1 MPRKLP
7 FTASLAIQIWR
18 MSIQLNGI
26 NCYYGVHQA
35 LFDITLDCPAGETLV
50 LLGPSGAGKSS
61 LLRVL
66 NLLEM
71 PRSGTLQIAG
81 NHFDFTQAPGAKAIR
96 ELRQNV
102 GMVFQQYNLWPH
114 LSVVQNLIE
123 APCRVLGL
131 SKDEAMARA
140 QKLLTRLR
148 LTDFADRFPLHLS
161 GGQQQRVAI
170 ARALMMEPQV
180 LLFDEPTAAL
190 DPEITAQIVSI
201 IRELAGTGITQVIVT
216 HEVEVARKT
225 ASRVVYME
233 NGHIV
238 EQGDAS
244 HFAQPTTEA
253 FASYLSH

>member
-1 MPRKLP
+1 
-7 FTASLAIQIWR
+7 
-18 MSIQLNGI
+18 MSIQLHGI
-26 NCYYGVHQA
+26 NCFYGDHQA
-35 LFDITLDCPAGETLV
+35 LFDIELNCPQGETMV

-71 PRSGTLQIAG
+71 PRSGELSIAG
-81 NHFDFTQAPGAKAIR
+81 NRFNFRNKPAENEIR
-96 ELRQNV
+96 ELRRNV
-102 GMVFQQYNLWPH
+102 GIVFQQYNLWPH
-114 LSVVQNLIE
+114 LTVMQNLTE

-131 SKDEAMARA
+131 NKAVASQRA
-140 QKLLTRLR
+140 STLLERLKLTP
-148 LTDFADRFPLHLS
+148 FAGRFPLHLS

-190 DPEITAQIVSI
+190 DPEITGQVVDI
-201 IRELAGTGITQVIVT
+201 IRELSRTNITQVIVT

-233 NGHIV
+233 NGHII

-244 HFAQPTTEA
+244 HLSQPQTPEFAN
-253 FASYLSH
+253 YLSH

>member
-1 MPRKLP
+1 
-7 FTASLAIQIWR
+7 
-18 MSIQLNGI
+18 MSIQLKNI
-26 NCYYGVHQA
+26 NCFYGSHQA
-35 LFDITLDCPAGETLV
+35 LFDINLECSAGETMV

-71 PRSGTLQIAG
+71 PRSGNLNIVGQ
-81 NHFDFTQAPGAKAIR
+81 HFDFTSAPEAKAIR

-114 LSVVQNLIE
+114 LSVMDNLIE
-123 APCRVLGL
+123 APCRVLKL
-131 SKDEAMARA
+131 SKQEAQAKA
-140 QKLLTRLR
+140 SKLLERLR
-148 LTDFADRFPLHLS
+148 LSQFSERYPLHLS

-170 ARALMMEPQV
+170 ARALMMEPKV

-190 DPEITAQIVSI
+190 DPEITAQVVDI
-201 IRELAGTGITQVIVT
+201 IRELSATGITQVIVT
-216 HEVEVARKT
+216 HEVEIARKT

-244 HFAQPTTEA
+244 HFATPQTKA
-253 FASYLSH
+253 FANYLSH

>member
-1 MPRKLP
+1 
-7 FTASLAIQIWR
+7 

-26 NCYYGVHQA
+26 NCFYGAHQA
-35 LFDITLDCPAGETLV
+35 LYDIQLSCPEGETLV

-66 NLLEM
+66 NLLET
-71 PRSGTLQIAG
+71 PVSGTLAIAG
-81 NHFDFTQAPGAKAIR
+81 NHFDFSKAPSASAIR

-114 LSVVQNLIE
+114 LTVMQNLLE
-123 APCRVLGL
+123 APRRVLGL
-131 SKDEAMARA
+131 NKAQASQRA
-140 QKLLTRLR
+140 EKLLKRLQ
-148 LTDFADRFPLHLS
+148 LIAFADRYPLHLS

-170 ARALMMEPQV
+170 ARALMMEPAV

-190 DPEITAQIVSI
+190 DPEITAQVVSI
-201 IRELAGTGITQVIVT
+201 IRELAETNITQVIVT
-216 HEVEVARKT
+216 HEVDVARKT

-233 NGHIV
+233 NGYIV

-244 HFAQPTTEA
+244 CFTQPQTDA
-253 FASYLSH
+253 FSHYLSH

>member
-1 MPRKLP
+1 
-7 FTASLAIQIWR
+7 
-18 MSIQLNGI
+18 MSIQLKDV
-26 NCYYGVHQA
+26 NCFYGSHQA
-35 LFDITLDCPAGETLV
+35 LFNITLDCPEGETLV

-71 PRSGTLQIAG
+71 PRSGQLNIAG
-81 NHFDFTQAPGAKAIR
+81 NQFDFKQTPDEKAVR

-114 LSVVQNLIE
+114 LTVLQNLIE

-131 SKDEAMARA
+131 TKAAAMERA
-140 QKLLTRLR
+140 DKLLTRLR
-148 LTDFADRFPLHLS
+148 LTDFANRYPLHLS

-170 ARALMMEPQV
+170 ARALMMEPKV

-201 IRELAGTGITQVIVT
+201 INELASTGITQVIVT

-233 NGHIV
+233 NGRIV
-238 EQGDAS
+238 EQGS
-244 HFAQPTTEA
+244 VLHFTQPQTAE

>member
-1 MPRKLP
+1 
-7 FTASLAIQIWR
+7 

-26 NCYYGVHQA
+26 NCFYGAHQA
-35 LFDITLDCPAGETLV
+35 LFDINLSCAAGETLV

-71 PRSGTLQIAG
+71 PRSGSLQIAG
-81 NHFDFTQAPGAKAIR
+81 NTYNFQKKPDEKSIR

-114 LSVVQNLIE
+114 RTVLDNLLE

-131 SKDEAMARA
+131 SKDVALKRA
-140 QKLLTRLR
+140 DTLLTRLR
-148 LTDFADRFPLHLS
+148 LKDFADRYPLHLS

-201 IRELAGTGITQVIVT
+201 IRELASTGITQVIVT

-225 ASRVVYME
+225 ASHVVYME
-233 NGHIV
+233 NGRIV
-238 EQGDAS
+238 EQGDATC
-244 HFAQPTTEA
+244 FTQPQTAE

>member
-1 MPRKLP
+1 
-7 FTASLAIQIWR
+7 

-26 NCYYGVHQA
+26 NCYYGAHQA
-35 LFDITLDCPAGETLV
+35 LFDITLDCPARETLV

-71 PRSGTLQIAG
+71 PRSGQLQIAG
-81 NHFDFTQAPGAKAIR
+81 NQFDFKQAPGEKAIR

-114 LSVVQNLIE
+114 LTVVQNLIE

-131 SKDEAMARA
+131 TKAQAMERA
-140 QKLLTRLR
+140 DKLLKRLR

-233 NGHIV
+233 NGHVV

-244 HFAQPTTEA
+244 HFTQPQTTE
-253 FASYLSH
+253 FANYLSH

>member
-1 MPRKLP
+1 
-7 FTASLAIQIWR
+7 
-18 MSIQLNGI
+18 MSIQLKNI
-26 NCYYGVHQA
+26 NCFYGSHQA
-35 LFDITLDCPAGETLV
+35 LFDINLECSAGETMV

-71 PRSGTLQIAG
+71 PLSGNLNIVGQ
-81 NHFDFTQAPGAKAIR
+81 HFDFTSAPDAKAIR

-114 LSVVQNLIE
+114 LSVMDNLIE
-123 APCRVLGL
+123 APCRVLKL
-131 SKDEAMARA
+131 SKQEAQAKA
-140 QKLLTRLR
+140 NKLLERLR
-148 LTDFADRFPLHLS
+148 LTQFSERFPLHLS

-190 DPEITAQIVSI
+190 DPEITAQVVDI
-201 IRELAGTGITQVIVT
+201 IRELSATGITQVIVT
-216 HEVEVARKT
+216 HEVEIARKT

-244 HFAQPTTEA
+244 HFTAPQTQA
-253 FASYLSH
+253 FANYLSH

>member
-1 MPRKLP
+1 M
-7 FTASLAIQIWR
+7 AIQIWR

-140 QKLLTRLR
+140 QKLLSRLR

-233 NGHIV
+233 NGHVV

>member
-1 MPRKLP
+1 
-7 FTASLAIQIWR
+7 
-18 MSIQLNGI
+18 MSIQLKNI
-26 NCYYGVHQA
+26 NCFYGSHQA
-35 LFDITLDCPAGETLV
+35 LFDINLECSAGETMV

-71 PRSGTLQIAG
+71 PRSGHLNIVGQQ
-81 NHFDFTQAPGAKAIR
+81 FDFSSAPDAKAIR

-114 LSVVQNLIE
+114 LSVMDNLIE
-123 APCRVLGL
+123 APCRILKL
-131 SKDEAMARA
+131 SKQEAQAKA
-140 QKLLTRLR
+140 SKLLERLR
-148 LTDFADRFPLHLS
+148 LSQFADRYPLHLS

-170 ARALMMEPQV
+170 ARALMMEPKV

-190 DPEITAQIVSI
+190 DPEITAQVVDI
-201 IRELAGTGITQVIVT
+201 IRELSATGITQVIVT
-216 HEVEVARKT
+216 HEVEIARKT

-244 HFAQPTTEA
+244 HFTAPQTEA
-253 FASYLSH
+253 FANYLSH

>member
-1 MPRKLP
+1 M
-7 FTASLAIQIWR
+7 SIQFWR

-26 NCYYGVHQA
+26 NCYYGAHQA
-35 LFDITLDCPAGETLV
+35 LFDITLECPAGETLV

-71 PRSGTLQIAG
+71 PRSGQLQIAG
-81 NHFDFTQAPGAKAIR
+81 NQFDFRQAPGEKAIR

-114 LSVVQNLIE
+114 LTVVQNLIE

-131 SKDEAMARA
+131 TKA
-140 QKLLTRLR
+140 Q
-148 LTDFADRFPLHLS
+148 A
-161 GGQQQRVAI
+161 
-170 ARALMMEPQV
+170 MEPQV

-233 NGHIV
+233 NGHVV
-238 EQGDAS
+238 EQGDSS
-244 HFAQPTTEA
+244 HFTQPRTTE
-253 FASYLSH
+253 FANYLSH

>member
-1 MPRKLP
+1 M
-7 FTASLAIQIWR
+7 AIHYLR
-18 MSIQLNGI
+18 MSIQLNSI
-26 NCYYGVHQA
+26 NCFYGAHQA
-35 LFDITLDCPAGETLV
+35 LFDIQLDCPAGETLV

-71 PRSGTLQIAG
+71 PRSGTLKIAG
-81 NHFDFTQAPGAKAIR
+81 NTFDFSQKPNVKAIR
-96 ELRQNV
+96 DLRQNV

-114 LSVVQNLIE
+114 LTVLENLLE

-131 SKDEAMARA
+131 SKNIAMQRA
-140 QKLLTRLR
+140 EKLLTRLR
-148 LTDFADRFPLHLS
+148 LTDFAKRYPLHLS

-233 NGHIV
+233 NGRIV

-244 HFAQPTTEA
+244 CFKYQKTTE
-253 FASYLSH
+253 FANYLSH

>member
-1 MPRKLP
+1 MTSRWIVQP
-7 FTASLAIQIWR
+7 
-18 MSIQLNGI
+18 
-26 NCYYGVHQA
+26 
-35 LFDITLDCPAGETLV
+35 GETLV

-71 PRSGTLQIAG
+71 PRSGQLQIAG
-81 NHFDFTQAPGAKAIR
+81 NQFDFKQAPGEKAIR

-114 LSVVQNLIE
+114 LTVVQNLIE

-131 SKDEAMARA
+131 TKAQAMERA
-140 QKLLTRLR
+140 DKLLKRLR

-233 NGHIV
+233 NGHVV
-238 EQGDAS
+238 EQGDSS
-244 HFAQPTTEA
+244 HFTQPRTTE
-253 FASYLSH
+253 FANYLSH

>member
-1 MPRKLP
+1 
-7 FTASLAIQIWR
+7 
-18 MSIQLNGI
+18 MSIQLKNI
-26 NCYYGVHQA
+26 NCFYGSHQA
-35 LFDITLDCPAGETLV
+35 LFDINLECPVGETMV

-71 PRSGTLQIAG
+71 PKSGLLNIAG
-81 NHFDFTQAPGAKAIR
+81 QQFDFASSPDAKAIR
-96 ELRQNV
+96 TLRQNV

-114 LSVVQNLIE
+114 LTVLDNLIE
-123 APCRVLGL
+123 APCRVLKL
-131 SKDEAMARA
+131 SRQEAKAKA
-140 QKLLTRLR
+140 EKLLERLR
-148 LTDFADRFPLHLS
+148 LTQFATRFPLHLS

-190 DPEITAQIVSI
+190 DPEITAQVVDI
-201 IRELAGTGITQVIVT
+201 IRELSATGITQVIVT
-216 HEVEVARKT
+216 HEVEIARKA

-244 HFAQPTTEA
+244 HFSAPQTEA
-253 FASYLSH
+253 FANYLSH

>member
-1 MPRKLP
+1 
-7 FTASLAIQIWR
+7 
-18 MSIQLNGI
+18 MSIQLKNI
-26 NCYYGVHQA
+26 NCFYGNHQA
-35 LFDITLDCPAGETLV
+35 LFDINLECSAGETMV

-71 PRSGTLQIAG
+71 PRSGQLNIAG
-81 NHFDFTQAPGAKAIR
+81 HQFNFASAPETKAIR
-96 ELRQNV
+96 DLRQNV

-114 LSVVQNLIE
+114 LSVMDNLIE
-123 APCRVLGL
+123 APCRVLKL
-131 SKDEAMARA
+131 SKQQA
-140 QKLLTRLR
+140 QEKASKLLERLR
-148 LTDFADRFPLHLS
+148 LSPFADRYPLHLS

-190 DPEITAQIVSI
+190 DPEITAQVVDI
-201 IRELAGTGITQVIVT
+201 IRELSATGITQVIVT
-216 HEVEVARKT
+216 HEVEIARKT

-244 HFAQPTTEA
+244 HFSTPQTEA
-253 FASYLSH
+253 FANYLSH

>member
-1 MPRKLP
+1 M
-7 FTASLAIQIWR
+7 SIQFWR

-26 NCYYGVHQA
+26 NCYYGAHQA

-66 NLLEM
+66 K
-71 PRSGTLQIAG
+71 LQIAG
-81 NHFDFTQAPGAKAIR
+81 NQFDFKQAPGEKAIR

-114 LSVVQNLIE
+114 LTVVQNLIE

-131 SKDEAMARA
+131 TKAQAMERA
-140 QKLLTRLR
+140 DKLLKRLR

-233 NGHIV
+233 NGHVV
-238 EQGDAS
+238 EQGDSS
-244 HFAQPTTEA
+244 HFTQPRTTE
-253 FASYLSH
+253 FANYLSH

>member
-1 MPRKLP
+1 
-7 FTASLAIQIWR
+7 
-18 MSIQLNGI
+18 MSIQLKNI
-26 NCYYGVHQA
+26 NCFYGSHQA
-35 LFDITLDCPAGETLV
+35 LFDINLECSAGETMV

-71 PRSGTLQIAG
+71 PRSGHLNIAG
-81 NHFDFTQAPGAKAIR
+81 QQFDFSSTPDAKSIR

-114 LSVVQNLIE
+114 LSVMDNLIE
-123 APCRVLGL
+123 APCRVLKL
-131 SKDEAMARA
+131 SKQEAYAKA
-140 QKLLTRLR
+140 TKLLERLR
-148 LTDFADRFPLHLS
+148 LSQFSDRYPLHLS

-190 DPEITAQIVSI
+190 DPEITAQVVDI
-201 IRELAGTGITQVIVT
+201 IRELSATGITQVIVT
-216 HEVEVARKT
+216 HEVEIARKT

-244 HFAQPTTEA
+244 HFTAPQTKA
-253 FASYLSH
+253 FANYLSH

>member
-1 MPRKLP
+1 
-7 FTASLAIQIWR
+7 
-18 MSIQLNGI
+18 MSIQLKNI
-26 NCYYGVHQA
+26 NCFYGSHQA
-35 LFDITLDCPAGETLV
+35 LFDINLECPVGETMV

-71 PRSGTLQIAG
+71 PRSGLLNIAG
-81 NHFDFTQAPGAKAIR
+81 QQFDFAASPDAKAIR
-96 ELRQNV
+96 ILRQNV

-114 LSVVQNLIE
+114 LTVLDNLIE
-123 APCRVLGL
+123 APCRVLKL
-131 SKDEAMARA
+131 SRQEAKTKAE
-140 QKLLTRLR
+140 KLLERLR
-148 LTDFADRFPLHLS
+148 LTQFATRFPLHLS

-190 DPEITAQIVSI
+190 DPEITAQVVDI
-201 IRELAGTGITQVIVT
+201 IRELSATGITQVIVT
-216 HEVEVARKT
+216 HEVEIARKA

-244 HFAQPTTEA
+244 HFSAPQTEA
-253 FASYLSH
+253 FANYLSH

>member
-1 MPRKLP
+1 
-7 FTASLAIQIWR
+7 

-26 NCYYGVHQA
+26 NCYYGAHQA
-35 LFDITLDCPAGETLV
+35 LFDINLDYPQGETLV

-66 NLLEM
+66 NLLEQ
-71 PRSGTLQIAG
+71 PRSGSLQIAG
-81 NHFDFTQAPGAKAIR
+81 NHFDFTKSPSDAAIR

-114 LSVVQNLIE
+114 LTVLQNLIE
-123 APCRVLGL
+123 APRRVLGL
-131 SKDEAMARA
+131 SKADAQARA
-140 QKLLTRLR
+140 DKLLERLR
-148 LTDFADRFPLHLS
+148 LTPYADRFPPHLS

-190 DPEITAQIVSI
+190 DPEITTQIVSI
-201 IRELAGTGITQVIVT
+201 IRELAQTQITQVIVT
-216 HEVEVARKT
+216 HEVDFALKT

-233 NGHIV
+233 NGRIV
-238 EQGDAS
+238 EQGDS
-244 HFAQPTTEA
+244 SRFTQPQTEA
-253 FASYLSH
+253 FAHYLSH